1 MILAYLA
8 ALLVWGTTLAE
19 DVAHVGSY
27 TWRNDAVGFGGYSAI
42 EVSQDGES
50 FIALSDRATLIEG
63 RFIRTDG
70 IITGIEAG
78 RILPLLD
85 DDGLPL
91 TGLDSDSEGLA
102 IDAQGRLWV
111 SFEGNAR
118 VMRYDEVGGAA
129 TLLPRPREFHGMQ
142 RNSALEALAIDSA
155 GTIYTIPERSG
166 GVTTPFP
173 VFRLISA
180 KWDIPFH
187 LPRRGPFLVVG
198 ADIGPDGRLY
208 LLERDFTG
216 IGFRSRVRRF
226 DMQGGSEETLIETP
240 TRRHDNLEG
249 ISVWRDGDGA
259 LRITMI
265 SDDNFQALQRTE
277 IVEYRVA
284 D

>member
-19 DVAHVGSY
+19 DVAHIGSY
-27 TWRNDAVGFGGYSAI
+27 TWRNDAAGFGGYSAI
-42 EVSQDGES
+42 EVSQDGQS

-70 IITGIEAG
+70 RITGVEAG
-78 RILPLLD
+78 LPLPLLD
-85 DDGLPL
+85 ENGVPL
-91 TGLDSDSEGLA
+91 KGLDSDSEGLA

-129 TLLPRPREFHGMQ
+129 TVLPHPREFHGMQ

-166 GVTTPFP
+166 GATTPFP
-173 VFRLISA
+173 VFRLIDA
-180 KWDIPFH
+180 QWNIPFR
-187 LPRRGPFLVVG
+187 LARRSPFLVVG

-208 LLERDFTG
+208 VLERDFTG

-249 ISVWRDGDGA
+249 ISVWRANDGV